1 MNGVHDMGGMQC
13 FGPVLPETNEPVFH
27 AEWEARALAIT
38 LAMAGWGKWN
48 IDSSR
53 HARETLPPADYLRYS
68 YYERWI
74 AALTRMMV
82 EHGLVT
88 SEELESG
95 QPDPGSPKARPPL
108 DAAKVREALR
118 RGGPTARPLDREPR
132 FALGQKVRAINAHP
146 KGHTRLPCYARGHIG
161 EIVLHHGP
169 HVFAD
174 ANAHFRG
181 EDPQHL
187 YAVRF
192 SARELWGKDASP
204 RDSITLDLWE
214 PHLEPA

>member
-53 HARETLPPADYLRYS
+53 HARETLPPADYLRFS

-146 KGHTRLPCYARGHIG
+146 KGHTRLPAT
-161 EIVLHHGP
+161 P
-169 HVFAD
+169 AD
-174 ANAHFRG
+174 TSEMCCTTAPCLRRRKRTF
-181 EDPQHL
+181 
-187 YAVRF
+187 AVRTRNTLCRTF
-192 SARELWGKDASP
+192 HRPRALGKDASP
-204 RDSITLDLWE
+204 RDSITDLGS
-214 PHLEPA
+214 HT